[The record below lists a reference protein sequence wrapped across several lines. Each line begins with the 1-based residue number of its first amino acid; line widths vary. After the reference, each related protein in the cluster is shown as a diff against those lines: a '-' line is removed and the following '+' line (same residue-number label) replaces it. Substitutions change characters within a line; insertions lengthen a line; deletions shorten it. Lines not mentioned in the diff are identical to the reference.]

1 MLCRVEILTATVWPA
16 QELKISIS
24 SWAVRRPRGSDWT
37 IPQCS
42 LEPFG
47 REAGLGTSSSGR
59 RPWEVA
65 GEPSSERSSVSSM
78 GKGKETWKSV
88 NLEEGVL

>member
-1 MLCRVEILTATVWPA
+1 MATVWPA

-24 SWAVRRPRGSDWT
+24 SWVVRRPRGSDWT

-42 LEPFG
+42 LEPSG
-47 REAGLGTSSSGR
+47 REAGLGTSSSGRGPGR

-65 GEPSSERSSVSSM
+65 GEPSSERSSVSTM